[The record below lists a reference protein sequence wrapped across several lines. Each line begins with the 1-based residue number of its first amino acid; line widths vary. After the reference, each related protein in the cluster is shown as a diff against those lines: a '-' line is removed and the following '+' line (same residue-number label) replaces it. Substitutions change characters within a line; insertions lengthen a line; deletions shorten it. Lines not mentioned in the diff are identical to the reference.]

1 MPSTPPSPPINIS
14 SSSNK
19 NVTLNLSRIAAH
31 IARNNSIPRYY
42 VRKYTTLSLNIKG
55 KSQYCF
61 TSTHPPLP
69 PPNPHSNPPT
79 HHPTHHLPL
88 LGTATTLPVTPQSFT
103 PNPQF
108 LPFLS
113 TILKKYAH
121 QDPQLHSQAAAF
133 ATTTTH
139 FSLSPPSSYRQN
151 KGGKS
156 SKGKD
161 SGAPPSASQ
170 GGAGS
175 GGHGGYIHL
184 SDTRAPPDYGRIAY
198 PEDIF
203 GSLEVDATGQ
213 FVEGDSG
220 NAPGNWQDSGTYRIV
235 TREGIFGLPDFL
247 RGKLVE
253 ALEEEEKK
261 INGS

>member
-1 MPSTPPSPPINIS
+1 MLLSTSRALPHTLRAITRSHTAPFSNIRRSVSTLTENPHIYIHPPS
-14 SSSNK
+14 SSSPQTH
-19 NVTLNLSRIAAH
+19 TLTLL
-31 IARNNSIPRYY
+31 P
-42 VRKYTTLSLNIKG
+42 TTPPTPSLSL
-55 KSQYCF
+55 
-61 TSTHPPLP
+61 
-69 PPNPHSNPPT
+69 
-79 HHPTHHLPL
+79 
-88 LGTATTLPVTPQSFT
+88 GTTTTLPITPQSFT

-113 TILKKYAH
+113 TILQKYAH
-121 QDPQLHSQAAAF
+121 LDPQLHSQAAAF

-156 SKGKD
+156 AKGKD

-220 NAPGNWQDSGTYRIV
+220 KAPGNWQDSGTYRIV

-253 ALEEEEKK
+253 ALKEEEKK
-261 INGS
+261 INGN